1 MCAYHI
7 HAAYQ
12 ETESELSARNGYVHL
27 HLHCGKHSSNLHLT
41 LNLMQAQILGKH
53 LQRIA
58 EEIPLSSIGQDGKLF
73 GGMTVEFADAGD
85 PKECHTRSIIPIK
98 AA

>member
-1 MCAYHI
+1 MCAYYI

-12 ETESELSARNGYVHL
+12 EAESELSASNGYVHL
-27 HLHCGKHSSNLHLT
+27 HLHCGKHSSSLHLT
-41 LNLMQAQILGKH
+41 LNLMQAQMLGRY
-53 LQRIA
+53 LQEIA
-58 EEIPLSSIGQDGKLF
+58 GETPLSSIGQDGKLF

-85 PKECHTRSIIPIK
+85 PEGCNTNNVIPIK